1 MATTAT
7 KKTAAKKT
15 AKKTASRSAPPRASM
30 IEKEPTQLHQDFADW
45 LEAETGYK
53 PDIKSVQLAT
63 VLRMDFQ
70 RSDRNQQSLEARRQ
84 AKIQAEQDREKRRQD
99 RAAKKTAPAKKTAAK
114 KSSATPAKKASA
126 PAKKTAAKKAPARR
140 RATRPSSDESF
151 E

>member
-70 RSDRNQQSLEARRQ
+70 RSDRNQQSLESRRQ

-99 RAAKKTAPAKKTAAK
+99 RAAKKSAPAKKTASK
-114 KSSATPAKKASA
+114 KAAAPAKKASA